1 MPIVFEEV
9 IGEVEPTRG
18 SQPAD
23 NHAAGNHGTSLMEL
37 CELMEQQARLHAERC
52 QRSHAD

>member
-18 SQPAD
+18 SQAAPDGAAAHQGPTPLELAELIEQ
-23 NHAAGNHGTSLMEL
+23 HAML
-37 CELMEQQARLHAERC
+37 RAERC
-52 QRSHAD
+52 RRSRAD